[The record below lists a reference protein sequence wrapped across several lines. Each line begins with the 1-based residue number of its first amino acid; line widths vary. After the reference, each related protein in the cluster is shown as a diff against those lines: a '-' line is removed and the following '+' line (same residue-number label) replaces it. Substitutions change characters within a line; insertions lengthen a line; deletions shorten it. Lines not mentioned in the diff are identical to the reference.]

1 MDTIRQERVAKPP
14 RRMRTLAEK
23 CAIVEETLQ
32 PGASVAVVARRHE
45 VNANLVFGWRRL
57 YQQGL
62 LEPEAVVTVPR
73 LLPVQVRPPSAA
85 PERESPGSG
94 AITIALASGHR
105 IQVHG
110 PIDGATLA
118 PLLEL
123 LLRRC

>member
-1 MDTIRQERVAKPP
+1 MT
-14 RRMRTLAEK
+14 T
-23 CAIVEETLQ
+23 
-32 PGASVAVVARRHE
+32 
-45 VNANLVFGWRRL
+45 
-57 YQQGL
+57 Y
-62 LEPEAVVTVPR
+62 
-73 LLPVQVRPPSAA
+73 
-85 PERESPGSG
+85 PGSCHCG